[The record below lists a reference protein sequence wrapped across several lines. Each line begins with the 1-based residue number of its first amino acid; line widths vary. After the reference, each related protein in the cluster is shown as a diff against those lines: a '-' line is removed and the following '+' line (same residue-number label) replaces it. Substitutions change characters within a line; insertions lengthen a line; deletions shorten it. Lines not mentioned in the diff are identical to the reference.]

1 MTRRGSMGM
10 SPYRY
15 GNSMIAI
22 EFAGASAAARSGI
35 VVAQRQSGVSETLRL
50 VSDGD
55 IMKIYQRRSAQPMKW
70 FLAFVLFC
78 LVLGWTMSDV
88 YGINVKQSPTQGG
101 DSSVSDGTQQVG
113 QEHTP
118 TDADPSPAVPEPSTL
133 LLLAVRLGGGALLL
147 RRKKS

>member
-1 MTRRGSMGM
+1 
-10 SPYRY
+10 
-15 GNSMIAI
+15 
-22 EFAGASAAARSGI
+22 
-35 VVAQRQSGVSETLRL
+35 
-50 VSDGD
+50 
-55 IMKIYQRRSAQPMKW
+55 MKIYQRRSTQPMKW

-88 YGINVKQSPTQGG
+88 YGINVKQSPTQGA

-118 TDADPSPAVPEPSTL
+118 ADADPSPAVPEPSTL
-133 LLLAVRLGGGALLL
+133 LLLAVGLGGGALLL